1 MKPEEVM
8 VFLNTLFSLFD
19 KLTDVHRVHKVWTPM
34 LVACVLVPY
43 LILAQALAFR
53 SSLDSSYVA
62 YN

>member
-19 KLTDVHRVHKVWTPM
+19 KLTDVHRVHKVRDM
-34 LVACVLVPY
+34 ACVLIPY